1 MGRIPD
7 EIISKVIEYNDIVDV
22 ISDYINLKKVGRSYV
37 GVCPFHNDRGPS
49 LSVSPDK
56 QLFHCFGCG
65 AAGNVIGF
73 IMKIKNLEFKDAVLY
88 LAERADINIDLNDKK
103 DENTKY
109 KERLYK
115 ANLEAARFFYK
126 NLKASKVAVNYL
138 LSRGIDYKIINR
150 FGLGF
155 SLNEWN
161 SLLKYLKKL
170 GFKDEEIISAGL
182 VINSDKG
189 IYDRFRNR
197 IMFPIFDIKGRVIGF
212 GGRVIDDSKPKYLNT
227 SETLIFEKGKN
238 LYGLNYVI
246 KNKSANSIIIVEGY
260 MDCIKLH
267 QHGLENVVA
276 SLGTALTL
284 EQAKLL
290 KRYVNDIY
298 ICYDSDAA
306 GQAATLRGLE
316 ILESVG
322 LNVKVI
328 NIPQGKDPDEY
339 VNNYGIE
346 EFKKLIDEAIY
357 ITDYR
362 ILKARE
368 GKNLKNQ
375 FDKIQYVNQVINI
388 LSKLKD
394 DVLIHHYS
402 EQLSN
407 ETGIALSVIIE
418 KINKS
423 RTLSIEK
430 NNNPN
435 LRNNIK
441 GNIYNLIPAYKK
453 AEALILAILLYN
465 DNSIS
470 NIISKISPDDFIT
483 DVYKDLAR
491 DIYSKLLKGES
502 ININKDEYMAK
513 YQNSEDISDI
523 ARVFAYDINSLNLSN
538 SDDTIISDAIKT
550 IKRYS
555 IEEKINHLKNEIKNC
570 EKENN
575 IQKSIDLM
583 QRLVALQKELE
594 HI

>member
-1 MGRIPD
+1 
-7 EIISKVIEYNDIVDV
+7 
-22 ISDYINLKKVGRSYV
+22 
-37 GVCPFHNDRGPS
+37 
-49 LSVSPDK
+49 
-56 QLFHCFGCG
+56 
-65 AAGNVIGF
+65 
-73 IMKIKNLEFKDAVLY
+73 KNLEFKDAVLY
-88 LAERADINIDLNDKK
+88 LAERADINIDLNDNK

-346 EFKKLIDEAIY
+346 EFKKLVDEAIY

-491 DIYSKLLKGES
+491 DIYSKLLRGES
-502 ININKDEYMAK
+502 LNINKDEYMAK